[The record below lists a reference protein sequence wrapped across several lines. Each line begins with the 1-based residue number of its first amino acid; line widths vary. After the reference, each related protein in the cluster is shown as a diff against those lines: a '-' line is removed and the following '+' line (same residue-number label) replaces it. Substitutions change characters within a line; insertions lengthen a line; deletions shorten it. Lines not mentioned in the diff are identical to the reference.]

1 MAAKIK
7 KRTGLVEILAGYFS
21 EQEISDLRK
30 SIFKKEQTLTENI
43 MLKPG
48 DRKQIGVDITD
59 SYLKEF
65 KFQIIITLA
74 EQKLTQPRYIE
85 FLLGLGDYAISIGEY
100 AFAIETHKKILNESK
115 KDDNLKN
122 LAANACYSIGEIY
135 SREAKWTECFEYT
148 KKAFSLFKQQNDLKG
163 CARCENLLGTV
174 YGDHG
179 DLKEAANHFEE
190 SLRYLDEK
198 KDAILI
204 GKIEINLGIINNI
217 YSNYDQALF
226 YYNRALVN
234 FQRLNDHHKLA
245 QIRHN
250 IGITYVKKR
259 DYAGALK
266 ELDKSIAISLNDSIY
281 SILGI
286 SYITKAFI
294 YAQKEDVDLS
304 KAFAEKAM
312 EICYKT
318 NDKLSVAEIYK
329 VEGIIERIQKNYTS
343 AENYLN
349 TSLRINR
356 EYRNRLNTA
365 ETSLELGILYKEWKK
380 PDMAEKAFGAALKY
394 FKKINAVH
402 EIKNIEK
409 YLTA

>member
-1 MAAKIK
+1 MAAKVR
-7 KRTGLVEILAGYFS
+7 KRIRLEQILAGYFS
-21 EQEISDLRK
+21 EQDIMELKK
-30 SIFKKEQTLTENI
+30 SILQKRHTITGNI
-43 MLKPG
+43 NLKPG
-48 DRKQIGVDITD
+48 DRKQISVDIKD

-65 KFQIIITLA
+65 QFQIITTLA
-74 EQKLTQPRYIE
+74 EQKLTRSRYVE
-85 FLLGLGDYAISIGEY
+85 FLLGLGDYAVSMGENG
-100 AFAIETHKKILNESK
+100 FAIETHKKILNESK
-115 KDDNLKN
+115 KDGYLKN

-135 SREAKWTECFEYT
+135 SREANWTRCFEYT
-148 KKAFSLFKQQNDLKG
+148 KRAFGMFKQQNDVKG
-163 CARCENLLGTV
+163 CAKCENLLGTV
-174 YGDHG
+174 YGERG

-190 SLRYLDEK
+190 SLRYLDEN

-204 GKIEINLGIINNI
+204 GRIEINLGIINNI
-217 YSNYDQALF
+217 YSNYDQAFF
-226 YYNRALVN
+226 YYNRALVI

-250 IGITYVKKR
+250 IGITFVKKKE
-259 DYAGALK
+259 YARALK

-294 YAQKEDVDLS
+294 YAQMEDLELS

-329 VEGIIERIQKNYTS
+329 VEGIIRRIQKNYTL

-356 EYRNRLNTA
+356 EYKNRLNTA
-365 ETSLELGILYKEWKK
+365 ETSLELGILYNEWNN
-380 PDMAEKAFGAALKY
+380 PEMAKKAFDTALKY
-394 FKKINAVH
+394 FRKINAVH

-409 YLTA
+409 YLT